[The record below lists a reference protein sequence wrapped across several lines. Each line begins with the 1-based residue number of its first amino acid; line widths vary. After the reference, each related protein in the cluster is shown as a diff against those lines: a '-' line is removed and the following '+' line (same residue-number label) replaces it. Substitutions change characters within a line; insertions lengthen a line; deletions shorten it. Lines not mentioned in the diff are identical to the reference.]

1 VQVHIALTGDVRVG
15 DVPVGG
21 PSRVVLAALVL
32 ERPAGVPRARL
43 ADVLWPDGPPRTW
56 ASALRTHVSRVRSA
70 LAAAVPDAGET
81 VVSGEAG
88 WQLALPPEVE
98 LAVDVERA
106 EASLAAAREALG
118 SGDTAGALASASAA
132 VDALRAPFLPG
143 HPGDWADAVRAGLDE
158 TVVAAHE
165 VVSLAALAAGDPDR
179 ALAAA
184 DAAVARAPMRESA
197 HRARWAA
204 LAAGGNRAE
213 ALRAYQR
220 LRRGLADQLG
230 VDPSPETEAAYLDLL
245 GTPGRPARSPAAT
258 TPGPGPAAPFVGRKR
273 ELAVLAEAWGQAAA
287 GARHVVVITGEAGIG
302 KTRLTTE
309 AARRI
314 GHEGLVLFGR
324 CDQEAIVP
332 YQPVVEALDGLVAA
346 TPPEE
351 LPALGDE
358 ATAELAAVLPSL
370 PGPRRAPGGDG
381 RARLFAAMTDLVAA
395 AAVERPLLLVLD
407 DLQWADDDTLLLMRH
422 LLRRA
427 GDAPM
432 LVVAITR
439 DHDLEPGHTLSEVV
453 HSLERDGW
461 VRRLPLTGLAAED
474 VRELAAKLGRDAD
487 AGRLV
492 EETAGNPFL
501 VTELLRAG
509 ADRSGAIPPG
519 VHALVT
525 SRGGRRDPAAAD
537 LLRAAAVAGARFEL
551 DLVAAAAGLEG
562 GARLDAVDAAL
573 ASGLVVEEDADR
585 YRFPHDIVRR
595 TLVAQLSAARR
606 RALHHDL
613 AEAIESLRAGDLDA
627 HAPVLAHH
635 AAAGAGPRGDARA
648 VHWSRVASAQAAAR
662 SAPAEAVRLC
672 RQALVLVPPWD
683 DALRAAVTAEL
694 GAAQVAAGDPAGPAT
709 LVEAADLAAGSGQP
723 DVLAAVA
730 LALADAA
737 DDRPDLRPDALRI
750 VRAASA
756 MPDEDLVRRAR
767 LLARAIRLGDD
778 AVPAAAAVEA
788 LHDHVA
794 TVPPGAVDTRRR
806 LASDLA
812 VLAGASN
819 EPRLRAL
826 AAHDRAMAAATVGD
840 EPAVEAALAELSRW
854 SSSDDPFARAMLADR
869 AAARAVATGPP
880 DAAAARLVEVAAAHD
895 ALAPGTGDA
904 AASRHRVVLAHLS
917 SAVAAAGPEA
927 GGESLHDLALAALAA
942 AASRE
947 ATAAAQ
953 ARAALAPYADLACGD
968 GYRTFAGAAAF
979 HLGRLAAVA
988 GEWAEAERH
997 LLTALRLHTAWHARP
1012 WVAWTQDALAG
1023 VLEAR
1028 GRPTDREWIAGL
1040 RAEADYVATSQTLAF
1055 VRVGS
1060 RHERTP
1066 D

>member
-1 VQVHIALTGDVRVG
+1 VQVQIALTGDVRVG

-32 ERPAGVPRARL
+32 ERPAGVPRERL
-43 ADVLWPDGPPRTW
+43 ADILWPDGPPRTW

-70 LAAAVPDAGET
+70 LAAAVPGGGET
-81 VVSGEAG
+81 VVAGEAG
-88 WQLALPPEVE
+88 WQLSLPSGVE
-98 LAVDVERA
+98 LAVDVEGA
-106 EASLAAAREALG
+106 AASLAAAREALG
-118 SGDTAGALASASAA
+118 SGDAAGALAAAAAA
-132 VDALRAPFLPG
+132 VEGLRAPFLPG
-143 HPGDWADAVRAGLDE
+143 HPGDWADEVRAGLDE
-158 TVVAAHE
+158 TSVAAHE
-165 VVSLAALAAGDPDR
+165 VTSLAGLAAGDPDR

-184 DAAVARAPMRESA
+184 DAAVARAPLRESA

-220 LRRGLADQLG
+220 LRRSLADELG

-245 GTPGRPARSPAAT
+245 GRPAPAAAA
-258 TPGPGPAAPFVGRKR
+258 PAGPAGAAPFVGRER

-287 GARHVVVITGEAGIG
+287 GARHVVVVTGEAGIG

-346 TPPEE
+346 TPPDE
-351 LPALGDE
+351 LPALGAE
-358 ATAELAAVLPSL
+358 ATSELAAVLPSL
-370 PGPRRAPGGDG
+370 PGPRRVSGGDG
-381 RARLFAAMTDLVAA
+381 RARLFVAMTDLVAA
-395 AAVERPLLLVLD
+395 AAKQRPLLLVLD
-407 DLQWADDDTLLLMRH
+407 DLQWADDDTLLFMRH

-427 GDAPM
+427 GDASV

-439 DHDLEPGHTLSEVV
+439 DHDLEPGHTLGELV

-461 VRRLPLTGLAAED
+461 VRRLPLAGLAEEE
-474 VRELAAKLGRDAD
+474 VRELAARLGCDAD
-487 AGRLV
+487 PVRLV

-509 ADRSGAIPPG
+509 TDRSGAIPPG

-525 SRGGRRDPAAAD
+525 SRVGRLDPAAAD

-551 DLVAAAAGLEG
+551 DLVAAAVGLEG
-562 GARLDAVDAAL
+562 RALLDAVDVAL

-613 AEAIESLRAGDLDA
+613 AAAIEALRAGELDA
-627 HAPVLAHH
+627 QAPVLAHH

-662 SAPAEAVRLC
+662 RAPAEAVRLC
-672 RQALVLVPPWD
+672 RQALVLVPPGD
-683 DALRAAVTAEL
+683 EALRAAVTAEL
-694 GAAQVAAGDPAGPAT
+694 GEALVAAGDPAGPST
-709 LVEAADLAAGSGQP
+709 LVEGAELAARAGQP

-737 DDRPDLRPDALRI
+737 DDRPDLRPNALRI

-756 MPDEDLVRRAR
+756 TPDEDLVRRAR
-767 LLARAIRLGDD
+767 LLARAIRLGDE
-778 AVPAAAAVEA
+778 AVPPGAAVEA

-794 TVPPGAVDTRRR
+794 AVAPGEVDARRR
-806 LASDLA
+806 LAADLA
-812 VLAGASN
+812 VLAEASG

-826 AAHDRAMAAATVGD
+826 AAHDRAMAAATLGD
-840 EPAVEAALAELSRW
+840 EPAVEAALADLRRSA
-854 SSSDDPFARAMLADR
+854 SGDDRFARAVLADR
-869 AAARAVATGPP
+869 AAARATATGPP
-880 DAAAARLVEVAAAHD
+880 AAAAALLTEVAAAHD

-904 AASRHRVVLAHLS
+904 AASRHRAVLAHLS
-917 SAVAAAGPEA
+917 PAVGATKPA
-927 GGESLHDLALAALAA
+927 GGGEGLHDLALTALGAAAGGDRAA
-942 AASRE
+942 AAR
-947 ATAAAQ
+947 

-968 GYRTFAGAAAF
+968 GYRTFAGAGAF

-1012 WVAWTQDALAG
+1012 WVAWTQAVLAG

-1028 GRPTDREWIAGL
+1028 GRPTDRDWINGL
-1040 RAEADYVATSQTLAF
+1040 RSEAEYVATTQGLGPLT
-1055 VRVGS
+1055 
-1060 RHERTP
+1060 
-1066 D
+1066 

>member
-1 VQVHIALTGDVRVG
+1 VQVQITLTGDVTVG

-32 ERPAGVPRARL
+32 ERPAGVPRELL

-70 LAAAVPDAGET
+70 LASAVPGGGET
-81 VVSGEAG
+81 VVAGEAG
-88 WQLALPPEVE
+88 WQLSLPSGVE

-106 EASLAAAREALG
+106 EASVARAREALG
-118 SGDTAGALASASAA
+118 SGDADGALDAASAA

-143 HPGDWADAVRAGLDE
+143 HPGDWADEVRAGLDE
-158 TVVAAHE
+158 TLVAAHE
-165 VVSLAALAAGDPDR
+165 VGSLAALDAGDPDR

-184 DAAVARAPMRESA
+184 DAAVARAPLRESA

-213 ALRAYQR
+213 ALRAYQL
-220 LRRGLADQLG
+220 LRRRLADELG

-245 GTPGRPARSPAAT
+245 GMPGQSA
-258 TPGPGPAAPFVGRKR
+258 PGPAVMPAGPPAAAPFVGRER
-273 ELAVLAEAWGQAAA
+273 ELAVLAEAWRQAAA
-287 GARHVVVITGEAGIG
+287 GARHVVVVTGEAGIG

-314 GHEGLVLFGR
+314 GPEGLVLFGR
-324 CDQEAIVP
+324 CDEAAIVP

-346 TPPEE
+346 TPPDEMR
-351 LPALGDE
+351 ALGDE
-358 ATAELAAVLPSL
+358 AMSELAAVLPSL

-381 RARLFAAMTDLVAA
+381 RARLFAAVTDLVAA
-395 AAVERPLLLVLD
+395 AARERPLLLVLD
-407 DLQWADDDTLLLMRH
+407 DLQWADDDTLLLLRH

-427 GDAPM
+427 GDAAV

-439 DHDLEPGHTLSEVV
+439 DHDLEPGHTLGEVV

-461 VRRLPLTGLAAED
+461 VRRLPLTGLAEED
-474 VRELAAKLGRDAD
+474 VRELAARLGRDAD
-487 AGRLV
+487 PFRLV
-492 EETAGNPFL
+492 AQTAGNPFL

-525 SRGGRRDPAAAD
+525 SRVGRLDPAAAD
-537 LLRAAAVAGARFEL
+537 LLRAAAVVGSRFDL
-551 DLVAAAAGLEG
+551 DLVAAAAGLQG
-562 GARLDAVDAAL
+562 RALLDAVDAAL

-585 YRFPHDIVRR
+585 CRFPHDIVRR

-606 RALHHDL
+606 RSLHHDL
-613 AEAIESLRAGDLDA
+613 AGAIESLRAGDLDG

-648 VHWSRVASAQAAAR
+648 VHWSRVAAAQAAAR

-672 RQALVLVPPWD
+672 RQALVLVPPGD
-683 DALRAAVTAEL
+683 DVLRAAATAEL
-694 GAAQVAAGDPAGPAT
+694 GAALVEDGDPAGPST
-709 LVEAADLAAGSGQP
+709 LVEGADLAARAGQP
-723 DVLAAVA
+723 DVLAAAA

-750 VRAASA
+750 VRAAA
-756 MPDEDLVRRAR
+756 ATPDEDLVRRAR

-778 AVPAAAAVEA
+778 GVPPGAAVEA

-794 TVPPGAVDTRRR
+794 AVPPGAVDARRR
-806 LASDLA
+806 LAADLA
-812 VLAGASN
+812 VLAEASG

-826 AAHDRAMAAATVGD
+826 AAHDRAMAAATRGD
-840 EPAVEAALAELSRW
+840 EPAVEAALADLRRW
-854 SSSDDPFARAMLADR
+854 AVGDDPFARAMLVDR
-869 AAARAVATGPP
+869 AAARATATGPP
-880 DAAAARLVEVAAAHD
+880 DAAAALLAEVVVAHD
-895 ALAPGTGDA
+895 ALAPGSGEV
-904 AASRHRVVLAHLS
+904 AASRHRAVLAHLS
-917 SAVAAAGPEA
+917 PAVGATAPGDS
-927 GGESLHDLALAALAA
+927 GEGLHDLALAALGA
-942 AASRE
+942 AASRDP
-947 ATAAAQ
+947 AAAAR

-1012 WVAWTQDALAG
+1012 WVAWTQAALAG

-1040 RAEADYVATSQTLAF
+1040 RAEAEYVAMAQALRPLT
-1055 VRVGS
+1055 
-1060 RHERTP
+1060 
-1066 D
+1066 